1 MKRIFT
7 FLVLFAAMGMKA
19 NAQTRIDASEISKHL
34 NDSVT
39 TSQKITGGR
48 VLERAHITLL
58 YLGGTFPEHLF
69 TIVIKDPAR
78 SLFKIKSPDE
88 LKGKDVKV
96 TGRVTEYGG
105 RPQIAVTDLRQLKI
119 E

>member
-1 MKRIFT
+1 MKKSFT
-7 FLVLFAAMGMKA
+7 VLMLLGALGMKS

-39 TSQKITGGR
+39 TSQKISGGR

-58 YLGGTFPEHLF
+58 YLGGIFPEHLF
-69 TIVIKDPAR
+69 TVVIKEPAR
-78 SLFKIKSPDE
+78 SLFKIKSPED
-88 LKGKDVKV
+88 LKGKDAKI

>member
-1 MKRIFT
+1 MN
-7 FLVLFAAMGMKA
+7 A
-19 NAQTRIDASEISKHL
+19 NGQTRINASEISKHL
-34 NDSVT
+34 NDTVT
-39 TSQKITGGR
+39 TSQRITGGR

-69 TIVIKDPAR
+69 TIVIKEPAR

-88 LKGKDVKV
+88 LKGKDVNV